1 MNCNEIFHY
10 SDGEIFWLKVNRNRY
25 NKPGDIAGRPSPTN
39 GYLYVK
45 VNQEVKSVH
54 SIIWEMHN
62 GEIPEGME
70 IDHVN
75 HIRTD
80 NRIENLRLVSHQ
92 QNAMNR
98 SKTSRNTSGVVG
110 VSWCNLTE
118 KWYAYIK
125 KDGVMHSLGRHARFE
140 DAALARKSAERKL
153 GFHENHGA

>member
-1 MNCNEIFHY
+1 MNWNEIFHY
-10 SDGEIFWLKVNRNRY
+10 SDGKIFWLKVNRNRY
-25 NKPGDIAGRPSPTN
+25 NKPGDIAGRLSPTN

-62 GEIPEGME
+62 GEIPDGME

-80 NRIENLRLVSHQ
+80 NHIENLRLVSRQ

-110 VSWCNLTE
+110 VSWL
-118 KWYAYIK
+118 
-125 KDGVMHSLGRHARFE
+125 S
-140 DAALARKSAERKL
+140 
-153 GFHENHGA
+153 